1 MVNGL
6 LFQGFEWYLPADG
19 NYYKDLKKK
28 LVDLKRIG
36 VTAIWL
42 PPVCKATS
50 PEDTGYGIYDL
61 YDLGEFDQKGS
72 VRTKYGTKE
81 ELLDLIEAI
90 HAEGMQVYA
99 DVVLNHKAAADFEE
113 EFQAV
118 KVDQNDR
125 RKDIE
130 EPRTIKAWTGFDF
143 PGRKGMYSDFT
154 WHYHHFSGVD
164 LDTLTGEKGIF
175 RILGENK
182 GWNWGVSHDNGNYD
196 YLMFAD
202 IDHAHPEVKEELLNW
217 IYWFIDELNIDG
229 IRFDAVKH
237 IDDEF
242 LEMFAEKIHE
252 RKGKDFYLLG
262 EYWDYSIENKEKFMK
277 NTRFQMDLFDVALHF
292 NLFSLSKNPE
302 DFDLRKVFDG
312 TVTKVNPPMSVTFVD
327 NHDSEPGQALESYVE
342 PWFKEMAYGL
352 ILLRRDG
359 YPTVFYGD
367 YYGIGGP
374 YMIEPMKEKID
385 KLSML
390 RKSFAYG
397 DEENYFA
404 DQDLIGWVRHGEE
417 EHPEKMAVVISLF
430 EKKTIRMALGDE
442 YAGKVF
448 ADYTGNCEDKVEI
461 DEEGFGD
468 FPAEKASISVW
479 LRDGLE
485 LV

>member
-99 DVVLNHKAAADFEE
+99 DVVLNHKATADFEE

-182 GWNWGVSHDNGNYD
+182 GWNW
-196 YLMFAD
+196 AC
-202 IDHAHPEVKEELLNW
+202 
-217 IYWFIDELNIDG
+217 
-229 IRFDAVKH
+229 
-237 IDDEF
+237 
-242 LEMFAEKIHE
+242 
-252 RKGKDFYLLG
+252 
-262 EYWDYSIENKEKFMK
+262 
-277 NTRFQMDLFDVALHF
+277 
-292 NLFSLSKNPE
+292 
-302 DFDLRKVFDG
+302 
-312 TVTKVNPPMSVTFVD
+312 
-327 NHDSEPGQALESYVE
+327 
-342 PWFKEMAYGL
+342 
-352 ILLRRDG
+352 
-359 YPTVFYGD
+359 PTT
-367 YYGIGGP
+367 
-374 YMIEPMKEKID
+374 M
-385 KLSML
+385 
-390 RKSFAYG
+390 
-397 DEENYFA
+397 
-404 DQDLIGWVRHGEE
+404 
-417 EHPEKMAVVISLF
+417 
-430 EKKTIRMALGDE
+430 
-442 YAGKVF
+442 
-448 ADYTGNCEDKVEI
+448 EI
-461 DEEGFGD
+461 TTT
-468 FPAEKASISVW
+468 
-479 LRDGLE
+479 
-485 LV
+485 